1 MRFDMVNRFDFEQQ
15 IMSAWNVVEDLK
27 TLNEGVLER
36 DLTRDQIS
44 NILLGMQELYQL
56 KFDILF
62 QNFEQLIRERQI
74 GRAHV

>member
-1 MRFDMVNRFDFEQQ
+1 MKNRFTMEQE
-15 IMSAWNVVEDLK
+15 IMGCWNVVEDLK
-27 TLNEGVLER
+27 LLNEGVLER

-62 QNFEQLIRERQI
+62 QTFEQLIREKQL
-74 GRAHV
+74 

>member
-1 MRFDMVNRFDFEQQ
+1 MLFRSLFEQQ
-15 IMSAWNVVEDLK
+15 IMDVWSVVEDLK

-62 QNFEQLIRERQI
+62 QNFEQLIRERQQL
-74 GRAHV
+74 